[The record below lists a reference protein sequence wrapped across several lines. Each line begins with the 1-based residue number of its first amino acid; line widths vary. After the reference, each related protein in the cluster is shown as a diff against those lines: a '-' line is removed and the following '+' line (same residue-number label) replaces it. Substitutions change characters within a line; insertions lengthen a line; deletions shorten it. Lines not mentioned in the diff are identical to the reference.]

1 MKALEKAFHKQQADL
16 TQLEDRIKERINQIS
31 NEKHNMFALEEIGS
45 LKNQIS
51 ERNLHLKETIQSLEN
66 IHKLTLEE
74 VRGYT
79 KHKRDEWLKL
89 DSMMPKNGFI
99 TSLI

>member
-1 MKALEKAFHKQQADL
+1 LNNQITEHLKALEKAFLKQQADL

-31 NEKHNMFALEEIGS
+31 NEEHNMFALEEIGS

-89 DSMMPKNGFI
+89 DSMMP
-99 TSLI
+99 